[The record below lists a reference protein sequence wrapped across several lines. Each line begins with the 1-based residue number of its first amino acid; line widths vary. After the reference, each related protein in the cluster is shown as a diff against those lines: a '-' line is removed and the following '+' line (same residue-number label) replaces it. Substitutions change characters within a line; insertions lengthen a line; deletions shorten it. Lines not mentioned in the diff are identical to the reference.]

1 MGQLTETEGTFLI
14 DTSAAH
20 RITLPGP
27 FSIWRSA
34 LAAGRVGMCAVTE
47 AEALCSARSPA
58 QYADMR
64 QAFAD
69 LYVWHEIP
77 EDVWVRV
84 RAAQSALAEVGC
96 VRSAGVV
103 DLVLAVTAARHRLTV
118 LHYDRDF
125 ETLAKHI
132 DLRTRWL
139 AEPGSI
145 D

>member
-1 MGQLTETEGTFLI
+1 MGELTEGAFLI

-27 FSIWRSA
+27 FSVWRPA
-34 LAAGRVGMCAVTE
+34 LAAGRIGMCAVTE
-47 AEALCSARSPA
+47 AEALCSARSA
-58 QYADMR
+58 TQYAEMR
-64 QAFAD
+64 RAFAD
-69 LYVWHEIP
+69 LYVWHDIP
-77 EDVWVRV
+77 DDVWERV
-84 RAAQSALAEVGC
+84 RSAQGILAEAGC
-96 VRSAGVV
+96 LRSAGVV

>member
-1 MGQLTETEGTFLI
+1 MGELTEGEFLI

-27 FSIWRSA
+27 FSTWRPA
-34 LAAGRVGMCAVTE
+34 LAAGRIGMCAATE
-47 AEALCSARSPA
+47 VEALYSARSPA
-58 QYADMR
+58 QYAEMR
-64 QAFAD
+64 QAFTD
-69 LYVWHEIP
+69 LYAWHAIP
-77 EDVWVRV
+77 DDVWVRV
-84 RAAQSALAEVGC
+84 AAAQSALAEAGC

-103 DLVLAVTAARHRLTV
+103 DLILAVTAAHHRLTV

-132 DLRTRWL
+132 ELRTRWL
-139 AEPGSI
+139 AEPGTV

>member
-1 MGQLTETEGTFLI
+1 MGELTEGAFLI

-27 FSIWRSA
+27 FSTWRPT
-34 LAAGRVGMCAVTE
+34 LAAGRIGMCAATQ
-47 AEALCSARSPA
+47 AEALYSARSAA
-58 QYADMR
+58 QYVAMR

-69 LYVWHEIP
+69 LYVWQGIP
-77 EDVWVRV
+77 DDVWVRV
-84 RAAQSALAEVGC
+84 GAAQQALAEAGC

-103 DLVLAVTAARHRLTV
+103 DLVVAVTAARHRLTV

-139 AEPGSI
+139 AEPGSV

>member
-1 MGQLTETEGTFLI
+1 MGQLSEGSFLI

-27 FSIWRSA
+27 FAAWRAA
-34 LAAGRVGMCAVTE
+34 LAAGRIGMCAVTE
-47 AEALCSARSPA
+47 VEALYSARSAA
-58 QYADMR
+58 QYAQMR

-77 EDVWVRV
+77 DDVWTRV
-84 RAAQSALAEVGC
+84 QDAQAALAGAGC
-96 VRSAGVV
+96 LRSAGVV
-103 DLVLAVTAARHRLTV
+103 DLVVAATAVRHRLTV

>member
-1 MGQLTETEGTFLI
+1 MGESERFLI

-27 FSIWRSA
+27 
-34 LAAGRVGMCAVTE
+34 LAAWEPVLASGRIAMCPATE
-47 AEALCSARSPA
+47 AEALYSARSPA
-58 QYADMR
+58 QYEAMR
-64 QAFAD
+64 GAFAD
-69 LYVWHEIP
+69 LYVWQGVP
-77 EDVWVRV
+77 DDVWARLF
-84 RAAQSALAEVGC
+84 AAQGALAAAGC

-103 DLVLAVTAARHRLTV
+103 DLIVAVTAARNRLTV

-132 DLRTRWL
+132 GLSTRWL

>member
-1 MGQLTETEGTFLI
+1 MTEGIFLI

-27 FSIWRSA
+27 FATWRPT
-34 LAAGRVGMCAVTE
+34 LAAGRIGMCAATE

-58 QYADMR
+58 QYAAMR

-69 LYVWHEIP
+69 LYAWHEIP
-77 EDVWVRV
+77 DDVWTKVL
-84 RAAQSALAEVGC
+84 AAQEALAEAGC

-103 DLVLAVTAARHRLTV
+103 DLVVAVTAARHRLTV

-125 ETLAKHI
+125 ETLAKHM

>member
-1 MGQLTETEGTFLI
+1 MGELTEGDFLI

-27 FSIWRSA
+27 FSTWRPA
-34 LAAGRVGMCAVTE
+34 LAAGRIGMCAVTE
-47 AEALCSARSPA
+47 VEALYSARSAA
-58 QYADMR
+58 QYAQMR
-64 QAFAD
+64 QAFTD

-77 EDVWVRV
+77 DDVWARV
-84 RAAQSALAEVGC
+84 GDAQSALAEAGC

-103 DLVLAVTAARHRLTV
+103 DLVVAVTAARHRLTV

-132 DLRTRWL
+132 ELRTRWL

>member
-1 MGQLTETEGTFLI
+1 MGDLGERYLI

-27 FSIWRSA
+27 FAAWRGA
-34 LAAGRVGMCAVTE
+34 LSAGRIGMCPATE
-47 AEALCSARSPA
+47 AEVLYSARSA
-58 QYADMR
+58 GQYTEMR
-64 QAFAD
+64 GTHRD
-69 LYVWHEIP
+69 LYAWYGVPDGVWTK
-77 EDVWVRV
+77 VMALQSTL
-84 RAAQSALAEVGC
+84 AAAGAL
-96 VRSAGVV
+96 RSAGVI
-103 DLVLAVTAARHRLTV
+103 DLVVALTAQHHRLTV

-125 ETLAKHI
+125 ETIAKHA

>member
-1 MGQLTETEGTFLI
+1 MGELTEGDFLI

-27 FSIWRSA
+27 FSTWRPA
-34 LAAGRVGMCAVTE
+34 LAAGRIGMCAVTE
-47 AEALCSARSPA
+47 VEALYSARSTA
-58 QYADMR
+58 QYTQMR
-64 QAFAD
+64 QAFTD

-77 EDVWVRV
+77 DDVWARV
-84 RAAQSALAEVGC
+84 GAAQSALAEAGC

-103 DLVLAVTAARHRLTV
+103 DLVVAVTAMRHRLTV

-132 DLRTRWL
+132 ELRTRWL

>member
-1 MGQLTETEGTFLI
+1 MAQLTEGTFLI

-27 FSIWRSA
+27 FSAWRAA
-34 LAAGRVGMCAVTE
+34 LIAGRIGMCAVTE
-47 AEALCSARSPA
+47 AAALYSARSAA
-58 QYADMR
+58 QYTDMQR
-64 QAFAD
+64 AFAD
-69 LYVWHEIP
+69 LYAWHEIP
-77 EDVWVRV
+77 DDVWSRV
-84 RAAQSALAEVGC
+84 RAAQGALAQAGC
-96 VRSAGVV
+96 VRSAGVA

>member
-1 MGQLTETEGTFLI
+1 MNEGTFLI

-27 FSIWRSA
+27 FAVWRPA
-34 LAAGRVGMCAVTE
+34 LAAGRIGMCAVTE
-47 AEALCSARSPA
+47 AEVLYSARSSA
-58 QYADMR
+58 QYSAMR

-77 EDVWVRV
+77 DDVWARV
-84 RAAQSALAEVGC
+84 LEAQGVLAEAGC

-103 DLVLAVTAARHRLTV
+103 DLVVAVTAARHRLTV

>member
-1 MGQLTETEGTFLI
+1 MTDSSYLI
-14 DTSAAH
+14 DTSAVH

-27 FSIWRSA
+27 FATWRPV
-34 LAAGRVGMCAVTE
+34 LAAGRIGMCTATE
-47 AEALCSARSPA
+47 VEALYSARSAA
-58 QYADMR
+58 QYAAMR

-77 EDVWVRV
+77 DDVWSRV
-84 RAAQSALAEVGC
+84 LGAQEALAQAGC

-103 DLVLAVTAARHRLTV
+103 DLVVAVTAARHRLTV

-125 ETLAKHI
+125 ETIAKHM
-132 DLRTRWL
+132 DLRTQWL

>member
-1 MGQLTETEGTFLI
+1 MGLTEGAFLI

-27 FSIWRSA
+27 FATWRSA
-34 LAAGRVGMCAVTE
+34 LAAGRIGMCAATE
-47 AEALCSARSPA
+47 AEALYSARSPA
-58 QYADMR
+58 QYAQMR
-64 QAFAD
+64 QVFSD

-77 EDVWVRV
+77 ADAWQRV
-84 RAAQSALAEVGC
+84 HTLQEALAEAGC
-96 VRSAGVV
+96 LRSAGVV
-103 DLVLAVTAARHRLTV
+103 DLVLAVTAAHHRLTV

-125 ETLAKHI
+125 ETVAKHV